1 MGMAITIRNQIAKR
15 AAAEIRTG
23 MVVNL
28 GIGIPS
34 IVPNHLAKD
43 VHVMFHAENGIVGMG
58 ATPKPGE
65 EDENLCNAGG
75 LPVTII
81 DGASYCDSAV
91 AFAMIRRGRVDITI
105 LGALQVSEKGDLANW
120 IVPGNKIPGMGGAM
134 ELAQKTQKVIVVMSH
149 TDSKGQP
156 KIVQNCTLPLTSKS
170 CVDLIITDMAVFDV
184 GREGLVLREY
194 FAGCTIDSIKRM
206 TGCKF
211 TIDEKVRVI
220 PRAL

>member
-1 MGMAITIRNQIAKR
+1 MAITIRNQIAKR

-34 IVPNHLAKD
+34 MIPNHLAED

-58 ATPKPGE
+58 ASPIPGE

-81 DGASYCDSAV
+81 EGASYCDSAI
-91 AFAMIRRGRVDITI
+91 AFAMIRRGKVDITI
-105 LGALQVSEKGDLANW
+105 LGALQVSGKGDLANW
-120 IVPGNKIPGMGGAM
+120 IVPGKKIPGMGGAM
-134 ELAQKTQKVIVVMSH
+134 ELAQKTQKVIVVMGH

-156 KIVQNCTLPLTSKS
+156 KILQQCTLPLTSKS
-170 CVDLIITDMAVFDV
+170 CVDMIITDMAVFDV
-184 GREGLVLREY
+184 RREGLVLREY
-194 FAGCTIDSIKRM
+194 FDGCTIETIKRL
-206 TGCKF
+206 TGCQF
-211 TIDEKVRVI
+211 TISDQVRVI
-220 PRAL
+220 PKE